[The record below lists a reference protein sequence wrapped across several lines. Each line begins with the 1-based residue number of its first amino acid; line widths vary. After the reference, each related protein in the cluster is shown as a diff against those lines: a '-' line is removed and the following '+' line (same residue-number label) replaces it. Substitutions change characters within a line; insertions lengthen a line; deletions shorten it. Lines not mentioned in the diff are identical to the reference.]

1 MKIEHN
7 TVVTITVKMY
17 DAQGEL
23 LEESSE
29 PLTYLQGHDDIF
41 PMVEQALAGKSS
53 GEAVTVHLE
62 PEDAF
67 GDYDAQLVVLVPLE
81 TLSDEIE
88 IGSVVEGVA
97 QTSNNE
103 GSMGV
108 DAGQDASDEDQRR
121 LFTVTDIADGQA
133 VLDGN
138 HPLAGVAVR
147 MDIIVLEVRPATP
160 EEIEQAGSPTVP
172 DFLSVKAPDGS
183 RYH

>member
-1 MKIEHN
+1 MKIEPN
-7 TVVTITVKMY
+7 TVVTIAVKMY

-41 PMVEQALAGKSS
+41 PMVEQALEGKSA
-53 GEAVTVHLE
+53 GEAVTVNLE

-67 GDYDAQLVVLVPLE
+67 GDYDAQLVLLVPLE
-81 TLSDEIE
+81 ALSEEIE
-88 IGSVVEGVA
+88 IGSVVEGVPQA
-97 QTSNNE
+97 SDGEDQE
-103 GSMGV
+103 A
-108 DAGQDASDEDQRR
+108 DQEASDEDQRR
-121 LFTVTDIADGQA
+121 LFTVTDIADGKA

-138 HPLAGVAVR
+138 HPLAGIAVR
-147 MDIIVLEVRPATP
+147 MDITVLEVRPATP
-160 EEIEQAGSPTVP
+160 EELEQADAPVVP